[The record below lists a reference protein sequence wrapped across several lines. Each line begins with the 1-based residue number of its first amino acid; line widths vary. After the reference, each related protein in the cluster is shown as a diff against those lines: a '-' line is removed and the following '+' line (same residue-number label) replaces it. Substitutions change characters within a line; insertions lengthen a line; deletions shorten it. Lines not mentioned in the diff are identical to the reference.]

1 MLPALVA
8 LIVVLSL
15 VAALI
20 ARDAVPQ
27 LRADIPAALG
37 FVANWQLLF
46 HHNSY
51 FESVGRPPLLLHLW
65 SLGVEEQFYLVW
77 PFVVL
82 GAVQLC
88 RRPIR
93 ALCWVASTGSVCSA
107 LLMAA
112 LFVAGHDPS
121 AVYYDTFTHSA
132 GLMIGAALAA
142 ASYKRRLAPDHYGA
156 TPRAVIGATALAGLA
171 VLMAMLGADSSFTYR
186 GGIFLAS
193 ALTGLVI
200 TVAVRPGPVG
210 RLLSA
215 KPLRYLGARS
225 YSLYLWH
232 WPIIC
237 LTRPDIDVRL
247 SGAPLLVLRLALIL
261 LAGEASY
268 RMIEQPF
275 RTGRA
280 QAALHSLNGAGRK
293 AAVGSLG
300 LCGGVALVVL
310 AACNPPALPAAL
322 AAGYTPAARAVLA
335 PVTSASPSHSR
346 SPVTTV
352 PRPALS
358 ARPAAVFDPS
368 RPRPG
373 NGQTCDRQGRDQCRH
388 EDHGDD
394 HHREGCAHD
403 DTARV
408 ARTTTSTRAGKP
420 LHQTMTTTSS
430 VPPPTTSAPK
440 SRAHDVTTTLSRT
453 SRCRPHPC
461 QRPHQ
466 CR

>member
-1 MLPALVA
+1 MRSMAALGRTTAPSTGRARRRLPALDGLRGVGIAAVVVYHLDPAWLPGGYLGVDVFFVVSGFLITGLLLDLLTPAPSPWTALREFWARRARRLLPALVA

-93 ALCWVASTGSVCSA
+93 ALGWVASTGSVCSA
-107 LLMAA
+107 ALMAA

-171 VLMAMLGADSSFTYR
+171 VLMVMLGADASFTYR

-280 QAALHSLNGAGRK
+280 QVALHSLNGAGRK

-300 LCGGVALVVL
+300 LCGGVATR
-310 AACNPPALPAAL
+310 PPPGPCSPLSRRARQLP
-322 AAGYTPAARAVLA
+322 
-335 PVTSASPSHSR
+335 R
-346 SPVTTV
+346 SPDRHF
-352 PRPALS
+352 P
-358 ARPAAVFDPS
+358 ARPASRLRPVSATPGERPNLRPS
-368 RPRPG
+368 RSRPMPSRGPR
-373 NGQTCDRQGRDQCRH
+373 
-388 EDHGDD
+388 
-394 HHREGCAHD
+394 
-403 DTARV
+403 
-408 ARTTTSTRAGKP
+408 
-420 LHQTMTTTSS
+420 
-430 VPPPTTSAPK
+430 
-440 SRAHDVTTTLSRT
+440 
-453 SRCRPHPC
+453 
-461 QRPHQ
+461 
-466 CR
+466 